1 MIELNCC
8 NKLIINY
15 YIILYY
21 MKLRKTSKKLSRSR
35 TTTINNN
42 SLLELTQKLMKNPDV
57 LNLVKKTINP
67 NKKEL
72 REFINYY
79 KQNRKNMK
87 IMKQLGGS
95 KHPMPIPQFDEIIGP
110 LLLIVSLVIS
120 LITFFKQVRGDFNEA
135 EQNELFLANIIDEFI
150 YSLK

>member
-1 MIELNCC
+1 
-8 NKLIINY
+8 
-15 YIILYY
+15 

-72 REFINYY
+72 SEFIDYY

-110 LLLIVSLVIS
+110 LLLIVSLVTS

-135 EQNELFLANIIDEFI
+135 EQNELFLANIIDEIINSF
-150 YSLK
+150 K

>member
-1 MIELNCC
+1 
-8 NKLIINY
+8 
-15 YIILYY
+15 

-79 KQNRKNMK
+79 EQNRKNMK

-110 LLLIVSLVIS
+110 LLLIVSLVTS

-150 YSLK
+150 NSLK

>member
-1 MIELNCC
+1 
-8 NKLIINY
+8 
-15 YIILYY
+15 
-21 MKLRKTSKKLSRSR
+21 MKLRNKTSKKLSRSR
-35 TTTINNN
+35 TTTINNNNNNN

-150 YSLK
+150 NSLK

>member
-1 MIELNCC
+1 
-8 NKLIINY
+8 
-15 YIILYY
+15 
-21 MKLRKTSKKLSRSR
+21 MKLRNKTSKKLSRSR

-67 NKKEL
+67 NKNEL